1 MTPNLRT
8 KYCLLLGLM
17 AVATARADTAELRQ
31 RHKRQNYTIC
41 SSECTAYTTTL
52 SSCSLNV
59 ATYSSCICSSQMVSD
74 ILSCVNCGVAAAT
87 SQIEIN
93 QAQTIINRI
102 NSLGLYMLNLGYPIS
117 IVPTARPTVSFP
129 CTEPGPA
136 ATASAS
142 NPLASFTAPNA
153 AGTTSTRPSA
163 TGAPSVS
170 IPGFSFDSSQLNQLS
185 SIFNMLSDELNSLT
199 LTP

>member
-1 MTPNLRT
+1 
-8 KYCLLLGLM
+8 M

-93 QAQTIINRI
+93 QAQTIINTWV
-102 NSLGLYMLNLGYPIS
+102 STCSTLGYPIS